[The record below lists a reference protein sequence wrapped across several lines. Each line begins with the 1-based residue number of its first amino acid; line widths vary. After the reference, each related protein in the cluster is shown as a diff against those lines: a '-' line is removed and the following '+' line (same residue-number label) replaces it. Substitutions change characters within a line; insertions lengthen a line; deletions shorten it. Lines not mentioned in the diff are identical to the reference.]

1 MAQQL
6 QRKAVGGAADYQTLS
21 VSLALSDDIGEA
33 PNTSS
38 FLNTTS
44 NNGEVIEPTI
54 KADFQSDAYQAGT
67 TPVEQS
73 TSWGIHWR
81 KPTFIIS
88 MLVAGL
94 VLALAHHFYY
104 HYMDNRVTGDAAK
117 QAWPTR
123 IGTGLAF
130 LVTSLL
136 KAGTVASLGQ
146 YIWIIVK
153 CQPLTLSTFNSAV
166 VMHTNLLSNTQQAW
180 IGYFHC
186 PPTQLDFSLWSF
198 SEVLN
203 LQYSWGS

>member
-6 QRKAVGGAADYQTLS
+6 QRKAVGGGADYQTLS
-21 VSLALSDDIGEA
+21 VSSALSGDISEA
-33 PNTSS
+33 SNPSL
-38 FLNTTS
+38 FLNRIS
-44 NNGEVIEPTI
+44 NNDEVIEPTI
-54 KADFQSDAYQAGT
+54 KADFQSNAYQAAT
-67 TPVEQS
+67 TPVGQP

-94 VLALAHHFYY
+94 VLALVHHFYY

-153 CQPLTLSTFNSAV
+153 RQPLTLSTFNSAV
-166 VMHTNLLSNTQQAW
+166 VMHRFAK
-180 IGYFHC
+180 
-186 PPTQLDFSLWSF
+186 
-198 SEVLN
+198 
-203 LQYSWGS
+203 

>member
-21 VSLALSDDIGEA
+21 VSLALSDGISEA
-33 PNTSS
+33 SNTSS
-38 FLNTTS
+38 LLNRT
-44 NNGEVIEPTI
+44 NNNDEAIEPTI
-54 KADFQSDAYQAGT
+54 KADFQSDASQAVT

-166 VMHTNLLSNTQQAW
+166 VMHTNLLSNIQQAW